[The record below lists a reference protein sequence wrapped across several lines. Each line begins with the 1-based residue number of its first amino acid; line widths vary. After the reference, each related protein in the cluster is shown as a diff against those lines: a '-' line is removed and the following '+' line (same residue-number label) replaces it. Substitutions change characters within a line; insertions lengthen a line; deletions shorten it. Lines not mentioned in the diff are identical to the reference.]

1 MRDRQRETES
11 QAARQRQA
19 GIQTAHRDTGRGRER
34 GGDRLRD
41 REGGSRVFERDRGQR
56 GRRMSDGKE
65 A

>member
-1 MRDRQRETES
+1 MRDRQRQS
-11 QAARQRQA
+11 HKRQDRDRQA
-19 GIQTAHRDTGRGRER
+19 YRQHTETQGEAER